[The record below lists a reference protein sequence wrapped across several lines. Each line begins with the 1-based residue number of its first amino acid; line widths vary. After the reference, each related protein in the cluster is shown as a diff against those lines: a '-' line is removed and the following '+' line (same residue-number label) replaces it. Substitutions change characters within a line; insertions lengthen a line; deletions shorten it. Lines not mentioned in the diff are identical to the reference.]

1 MVLLQESRGRMLTC
15 QPPSLLLPPASH
27 QAPTSGQADLGWLRH
42 LGCWRRIA
50 PFLRLL
56 SFWRHGQGNS
66 LAIVHTNH
74 QGTSRLAPRPRSLQ
88 AVPKLRR
95 TRPARRCEGGR
106 RPAHPAGLLR
116 APGHEGLGGR
126 DTPQLAGLEVHS
138 GFPFLT
144 PEEKVV
150 LGRGRRVERT

>member
-88 AVPKLRR
+88 AVPKRRR
-95 TRPARRCEGGR
+95 TRPARRVRAGGDR
-106 RPAHPAGLLR
+106 
-116 APGHEGLGGR
+116 
-126 DTPQLAGLEVHS
+126 
-138 GFPFLT
+138 LT
-144 PEEKVV
+144 P
-150 LGRGRRVERT
+150 RGCCERQDTRDSADATPRSSRGSKYTRGSPS